1 MKVASVIILLIFLIA
16 AGCDSDNRNSESTC
30 TTPEDLVTSSCLAED
45 VSILCEPLLCGSEI
59 DGFAVDFLVP
69 SGFDCLALD
78 CETLDCGE
86 DGLFLNLG
94 LSENDNL
101 IGVAIFDELELDFVC
116 P

>member
-1 MKVASVIILLIFLIA
+1 MNVVSVILLLVLLTIL
-16 AGCDSDNRNSESTC
+16 GCDSNNGNSESSC

-45 VSILCEPLLCGSEI
+45 VAILCEPSLCGGEI

-69 SGFDCLALD
+69 PGLD
-78 CETLDCGE
+78 CIAVDCKTLDCGE
-86 DGLFLNLG
+86 NGLFINLG

-101 IGVAIFDELELDFVC
+101 IGIRIFNELELDFIC